1 MTGKVYLAG
10 TFIRNSRKDG
20 IAMRLSN
27 FILKNLE
34 PILQATEEFARFLDP
49 PIPPLESTGVR
60 NHAEHVLRHVAFDM
74 RTSQPTEQHIDN
86 PQKLEFTAEDDSVAQ
101 SFALTR
107 LVEGFTLDQMV
118 SEYLALRSS
127 VLALWLAQTG
137 AGEDDQVVDIIR
149 FNEGIDRA
157 LVASIATYELAVE
170 ATRKTVLGV
179 LGHDLRTPLGAV
191 TLGTDLLRQTE
202 ELSSRGKKIISQISV
217 SAQHAN
223 QMVNDL
229 LDLARCNLGKGIPVR
244 PENTDLTSVCKSVV
258 DELILA
264 HPKAHIVFANTGTVM
279 GHYDPSRMAQ
289 VFSNLIG
296 NAVRHGDSQHSVN
309 VTLNAVG
316 TDTRFSV
323 QNHGKPIPKSALP
336 TLFNPEGRYSRHSDG
351 ERGASSGLGLGLFIA
366 AQIVGGH
373 GGEIEVESTLEKG
386 TIFRVILPF
395 HH

>member
-1 MTGKVYLAG
+1 
-10 TFIRNSRKDG
+10 
-20 IAMRLSN
+20 MRLSN

-34 PILQATEEFARFLDP
+34 AILQASEVFARSVDP
-49 PIPPLESTGVR
+49 PISPLDSTGVN
-60 NHAEHVLRHVAFDM
+60 NHAECVLRHVALSM
-74 RTSQPTEQHIDN
+74 RTSQPTEQQIDK
-86 PQKLEFTAEDDSVAQ
+86 PQRFGSTDKEDSAAQ
-101 SFALTR
+101 NFALTR
-107 LVEGFTLDQMV
+107 LMEGCTLDQMV

-127 VLALWLAQTG
+127 VIGLWLAQAG
-137 AGEDDQVVDIIR
+137 AEADEQVVDIIR
-149 FNEGIDRA
+149 FSEGIDQA

-170 ATRKTVLGV
+170 TTRKTVLGV

-191 TLGTDLLRQTE
+191 TLGTDLLKQTE

-229 LDLARCNLGKGIPVR
+229 LDLARCNLGKGIPVQ
-244 PENTDLTSVCKSVV
+244 PEHTNLTTVCKSVV
-258 DELILA
+258 DELTLA
-264 HPKAHIVFANTGTVM
+264 HPKAHIVFNNTGTVK

-316 TDTRFSV
+316 TDARFSV
-323 QNHGKPIPKSALP
+323 QNHGEPIPNSALP

-351 ERGASSGLGLGLFIA
+351 ECGASSGLGLGLFIA

-373 GGEIEVESTLEKG
+373 GGKIEVESTLEKG
-386 TIFRVILPF
+386 TVFRVILPF
-395 HH
+395 RH

>member
-1 MTGKVYLAG
+1 
-10 TFIRNSRKDG
+10 
-20 IAMRLSN
+20 MRLSS

-34 PILQATEEFARFLDP
+34 PILQAWEEFARSVDTP
-49 PIPPLESTGVR
+49 MPPLDSVGLR
-60 NHAEHVLRHVAFDM
+60 NHAECILRHIALDM
-74 RTSQPTEQHIDN
+74 RTLKNSQQQIEKSQRLGPT
-86 PQKLEFTAEDDSVAQ
+86 AADDSAAQ
-101 SFALTR
+101 SHALTR
-107 LVEGFTLDQMV
+107 LMAGFTLDQMV

-127 VLALWLAQTG
+127 VLGLWLAQEC
-137 AGEDDQVVDIIR
+137 AGEDDQVMDMIR
-149 FNEGIDRA
+149 FNEGIDQA
-157 LVASIATYELAVE
+157 LVASIATYGLAVE
-170 ATRKTVLGV
+170 TTRKTVLGV

-244 PENTDLTSVCKSVV
+244 PVNTDLTFVCKLVV
-258 DELILA
+258 DELTLA
-264 HPKAHIVFANTGTVM
+264 HPKAHIVFNNTGTVT

-296 NAVRHGDSQHSVN
+296 NAVRHGNSKQSVN
-309 VTLNAVG
+309 VTLNSVG
-316 TDTRFSV
+316 TSARFCV
-323 QNHGKPIPKSALP
+323 QNHGEPIPRSALP
-336 TLFNPEGRYSRHSDG
+336 TLFNPEGRYSRHTDG
-351 ERGASSGLGLGLFIA
+351 EHEASSGLGLGLFIA
-366 AQIVGGH
+366 AQIVGSH

-395 HH
+395 RH